1 MTYGT
6 WLWRFDWRFGLQFW
20 DHGAGIERLVSGL
33 KWSKIQNLKL
43 ITRFWGLIAWLIWT
57 KMNEIKTIG
66 LKCN

>member
-20 DHGAGIERLVSGL
+20 DRGAGIERLVSGL